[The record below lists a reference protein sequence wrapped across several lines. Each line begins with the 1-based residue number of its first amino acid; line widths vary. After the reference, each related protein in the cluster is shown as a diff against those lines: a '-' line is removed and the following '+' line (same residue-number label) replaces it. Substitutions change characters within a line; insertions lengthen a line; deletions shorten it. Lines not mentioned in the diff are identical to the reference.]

1 MTQEAYNK
9 KHQIIPSTVKKKI
22 SDIRDE
28 SRQKIKDTEKKL
40 KDKSAR
46 NTLNII
52 KDLEK
57 QLEDLN
63 KPKLTPMQF
72 DKVSEAIETAI
83 GNFDFDN
90 EDNYSIEF
98 GLDYD
103 SRVHCESFS
112 FDNAYDLHIEIYSY
126 VERLFAEAECP
137 DEDNNQE
144 NQD

>member
-1 MTQEAYNK
+1 MTKVELEVKLEALQKLLEEKANEQTTYQN
-9 KHQIIPSTVKKKI
+9 QI
-22 SDIRDE
+22 
-28 SRQKIKDTEKKL
+28 
-40 KDKSAR
+40 
-46 NTLNII
+46 N
-52 KDLEK
+52 DLQK

-63 KPKLTPMQF
+63 KPKLTGKQF
-72 DKVSEAIETAI
+72 DEVSDVIETAI

-103 SRVHCESFS
+103 GRVHCESFT
-112 FDNAYDLHIEIYSY
+112 FDNAYDLHQEIYEA

-137 DEDNNQE
+137 DEDDNQE